1 MYVELSVFAAALVVP
16 AAIGFAL
23 GTRRPGNK
31 RVTNGLI
38 ATAPIAVAFFG
49 FAAWIALT
57 QDMSCNVEPC
67 QNMAP
72 LWAIVMFVLGVVTFI
87 TGLGVGMIADAF
99 ARHRAEK
106 SAE

>member
-1 MYVELSVFAAALVVP
+1 MLVELSVFVATLTVP
-16 AAIGFAL
+16 AAIGFGL
-23 GTRRPGNK
+23 GTMRPGNK

-38 ATAPIAVAFFG
+38 AAAPVAVAFFA
-49 FAAWIALT
+49 FAGWIALT
-57 QDMSCNVEPC
+57 QDMSCEVEPC

-99 ARHRAEK
+99 ARNRAEK
-106 SAE
+106 IAE